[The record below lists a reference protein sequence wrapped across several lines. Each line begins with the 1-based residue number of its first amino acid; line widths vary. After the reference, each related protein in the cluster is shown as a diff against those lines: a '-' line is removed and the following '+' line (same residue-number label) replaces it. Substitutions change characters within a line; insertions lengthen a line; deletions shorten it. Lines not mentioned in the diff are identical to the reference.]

1 MSSRK
6 ITFDVRPPNIGNEC
20 QLYDG
25 AVGTRIIQDVI
36 TQDIISEI
44 KDYIPENE
52 YNLLSDSISTDISR
66 LNTPIRFN
74 DMMEEYF
81 EPTPITMFAMMKNEL
96 MQSLECDTLYLTMND
111 DSSIFLFKF
120 VWMSNGS
127 ILDSWDSAYLLC
139 VYLRVQPPIQ
149 SQLIRR
155 RQQVADS
162 PYSIDTYVIK
172 RVSSFTYSSESK
184 RTTGQVSASDVME
197 EWFGTEQIFT
207 TKPKLLTSSSLR
219 TLNFSRGGVL

>member
-20 QLYDG
+20 QLYDM
-25 AVGTRIIQDVI
+25 AVGIRIIQDVI

-44 KDYIPENE
+44 KDYIPENK

-66 LNTPIRFN
+66 LKTPIRFN

-96 MQSLECDTLYLTMND
+96 MQSLECDTLYLTMNE
-111 DSSIFLFKF
+111 DSSIYLFKF
-120 VWMSNGS
+120 VWMSDEPHPN
-127 ILDSWDSAYLLC
+127 SWDSAYPLC
-139 VYLRVQPPIQ
+139 VYLELQTPH
-149 SQLIRR
+149 SMM
-155 RQQVADS
+155 
-162 PYSIDTYVIK
+162 VIK
-172 RVSSFTYSSESK
+172 RVSSFTINKLDVNK
-184 RTTGQVSASDVME
+184 RRRITGQVSASDVME